1 MATEGFV
8 RRPRIAPPRAPGGEV
23 VLTAPPEIP
32 RPVPTGL
39 LMKLMPV
46 IMVVAVIGMIAMMV
60 MMGRNILQNPFMLMF
75 PMMMLMS
82 MFGMMAGM
90 RGGGGGPKKAAELN
104 EERKDYFRYL
114 DQVRKDV
121 RKTGGS
127 QLDALVW
134 SHPDPTD
141 LQSNAGTRRMWERR
155 PNDPDFGHVRVGI
168 GSHRL
173 ATKLARPETG
183 PLEDLEPVST
193 VALRRFVR
201 THSVVHSLP
210 TAISLRAFPAINIEG
225 DPAQARM
232 LVRSMLMEFT
242 TFHGPDHTA
251 VAIICADPD
260 SQAWSWA
267 KWLPHLQHP
276 AKRDGMGSARM
287 MYRSLAELETA
298 MSAELLERGRFMR
311 NAQPTTGRIHLLVII
326 DDGYVGGGERI
337 VSDAGLDSVTVLD
350 LSAPQAGLAVRRGL
364 QLVVSDNMVAA
375 KSSAGVEKFATT
387 DQVSIAEAEVLARDL
402 ARYRV
407 ATAAQV
413 VSLDDGTRTASGLME
428 LLRITDAAQIDPS
441 TVWRPRS
448 DRERLRVPI
457 GVTPDGTP
465 VEIDIKESAENGMGP
480 HGLCIGATGSG
491 KSEFLRTLVLSL
503 VTTHSPDLLNLV
515 LVDFKGGAT
524 FLGLESLPHVAA
536 VITNLEDE
544 LSMVDRM
551 KDALSGEMNRRQEL
565 LRSSGNFANVTEYEK
580 ARAAGAP
587 LDPLPALFVVVD
599 EFSELLSQK
608 PDFADLFVMI
618 GRLGR
623 SLRVH
628 LLLASQRLEEN
639 KLRGLDSHL
648 SYRVGLR
655 TFSANESRAVLG
667 ITDAYHLPSVPGSG
681 YLKSDAD
688 DPLRFNGSYVSG
700 PYVSPR
706 GSTQADGR
714 VVQGQSPVVFTAD
727 EVPLTEDTD
736 EPQPSVG
743 TAGGADRFDELGLPP
758 SPHDLELPPPPPGL
772 ELPPPP
778 GGPPQP
784 EVPADGSTDVDKAVP
799 ATLLQVVVGQLTGH
813 GRPAHEVWLPPL
825 EESPSVD
832 MLLPDSDWKS
842 PANRHGQLWMPIG
855 VIDKP
860 YEQRRDVLIVDLS
873 GGQGNLAVV
882 GGPQSGKS
890 TTLRT
895 VIMAAA
901 ATHTPEQVQFYCL
914 DFGGGTLTGLTGLP
928 HVGSVAG
935 RLEVD
940 RVRRTI
946 AEMTTLLHQREER
959 FRELGIESI
968 HEFRRR
974 KAQLQEMSDASR
986 AADPLA
992 DDEFGDVF
1000 LVVDGWPTIRAEF
1013 EVLEPALN
1021 ALAAQG
1027 LSYGIH
1033 LMIAATRWAE
1043 IRPAVKDLVG
1053 TRLELRLGDP
1063 ADSEMDRRT
1072 AVLVPVG
1079 RPGRGLTAERLHMLL
1094 ALPRLDSSSDPVT
1107 LPDGV
1112 VLAREQL
1119 NELYGGRAAP
1129 GVRMLPAEVPREEV
1143 LAIARDRGVELGPT
1157 KVAVG
1162 LSESELRPVVMDFDA
1177 QPHFMAFA
1185 DVEAGKTTLLRNIVL
1200 GVVENSDA
1208 STARV
1213 ILIDYRRTM
1222 LGLIEG
1228 DQLAGYSTSAQTSVG
1243 MLKEVAGYVSKR
1255 LPGPDITPQQLRE
1268 RSWWSGPEIYIVVDD
1283 YDMVMTSSNP
1293 FEPLLEYLP
1302 QARDI
1307 GLHLIVARRSGGA
1320 SRALF
1325 DKVLGRLKD
1334 LSVDALLMSAPKD
1347 EGKLLGDVRSSKLP
1361 PGRGTLVSRSAKNE
1375 MIQVAYLPPL

>member
-1 MATEGFV
+1 MTTEGFI
-8 RRPRIAPPRAPGGEV
+8 RRARIAPPRAPGGEV
-23 VLTAPPEIP
+23 ALAAPPEVP
-32 RPVPTGL
+32 RAVPSGL
-39 LMKLMPV
+39 LMKLMPIV
-46 IMVVAVIGMIAMMV
+46 MVVAVVGMIAMMV
-60 MMGRNILQNPFMLMF
+60 MMGRSLLANPFMMMF
-75 PMMMLMS
+75 PLMMLMS
-82 MFGMMAGM
+82 MVGMMAGY
-90 RGGGGGPKKAAELN
+90 RSGGGTKRAAELN

-121 RKTGGS
+121 RKTGQA
-127 QLDALVW
+127 QLDALTW
-134 SHPDPTD
+134 SHPEPAD
-141 LQSNAGTRRMWERR
+141 LLSIVGTRRMWERR
-155 PNDPDFGHVRVGI
+155 PKDPDFGHVRVGV

-201 THSVVHSLP
+201 THSVVHNLP
-210 TAISLRAFPAINIEG
+210 TAVSLRAFPAINIEG
-225 DPAQARM
+225 DPVEART
-232 LVRSMLMEFT
+232 LVRSMLMEFVAL
-242 TFHGPDHTA
+242 HGPDHTA

-260 SQAWSWA
+260 SETWGWA

-276 AKRDGMGSARM
+276 VDRDGLGSRRM
-287 MYRSLAELETA
+287 MYQSLAELETA
-298 MSAELLERGRFMR
+298 MAAELIERGRFMR
-311 NAQPTTGRIHLLVII
+311 NAQPTAGRTHLLVVI
-326 DDGYVGGGERI
+326 DDGYVSGTERI

-364 QLVVSDNMVAA
+364 QLVVEDGMVAA
-375 KSSAGVEKFATT
+375 KSAAGIEKFATADT
-387 DQVSIAEAEVLARDL
+387 VTVAEAATLARKL

-407 ATAAQV
+407 ATAAQI
-413 VSLDDGTRTASGLME
+413 VSLGDETRTVADLMS
-428 LLRITDAAQIDPS
+428 LLKVPDAAQIDPAV
-441 TVWRPRS
+441 VWRPRS

-465 VEIDIKESAENGMGP
+465 VELDIKESAENGMGP

-503 VTTHSPDLLNLV
+503 VTSHSPDLLNLV

-524 FLGLESLPHVAA
+524 FLGLDSLPHVAA
-536 VITNLEDE
+536 VITNLEEE

-551 KDALSGEMNRRQEL
+551 KDALSGELNRRQEL
-565 LRSSGNFANVTEYEK
+565 LRSAGNFANVTEYEK
-580 ARAAGAP
+580 ARAAGAQ
-587 LDPLPALFVVVD
+587 LDPLPALFIVVD

-648 SYRVGLR
+648 SYRIGLR

-667 ITDAYHLPSVPGSG
+667 ITDAYHLPSVPGSA

-688 DPLRFNGSYVSG
+688 DPLRFNAAYVSG

-706 GSTQADGR
+706 GGEQVGGR
-714 VVQGQSPVVFTAD
+714 SIDGQSPVVFTAREVEV
-727 EVPLTEDTD
+727 EVPE
-736 EPQPSVG
+736 EPHSDIGVARP
-743 TAGGADRFDELGLPP
+743 GLP
-758 SPHDLELPPPPPGL
+758 

-778 GGPPQP
+778 GAADVADSEPGTLGLPAGGVPP
-784 EVPADGSTDVDKAVP
+784 
-799 ATLLQVVVGQLTGH
+799 TLLQVVVARLTGH

-825 EESPSVD
+825 DESPSVD
-832 MLLPDSDWKS
+832 MLLPDPDWKS
-842 PANRHGQLWMPIG
+842 PTNRNGQLWMPIG

-860 YEQRRDVLIVDLS
+860 YEQRRDVLIIDLS
-873 GGQGNLAVV
+873 GAQGHLAVV

-914 DFGGGTLTGLTGLP
+914 DFGGGTLAGLADLP

-946 AEMTTLLHQREER
+946 AEIATLLHQREER

-968 HEFRRR
+968 AEFRRR
-974 KAQLQEMSDASR
+974 KALLARLPEAERNSE
-986 AADPLA
+986 PLSE
-992 DDEFGDVF
+992 DLFGDVF

-1013 EVLEPALN
+1013 DSLEPAFN

-1033 LMIAATRWAE
+1033 LMLSASRWAE
-1043 IRPAVKDLVG
+1043 IRPAVKDLIG

-1072 AVLVPVG
+1072 AVLVPMN
-1079 RPGRGLTAERLHMLL
+1079 RPGRGLTPDSLHMLI
-1094 ALPRLDSSSDPVT
+1094 ALPRLDSHSDAET
-1107 LPDGV
+1107 LAAGV
-1112 VLAREQL
+1112 GEAKQQL
-1119 NELYGGRAAP
+1119 NALYSGRRAP
-1129 GVRMLPAEVPREEV
+1129 EVRMLPLEIPRERV
-1143 LAIARDRGVELGPT
+1143 LEAVRRYGIELGPT
-1157 KVAVG
+1157 RVAIG
-1162 LSESELRPVVMDFDA
+1162 LGESELQPLVLDFHA
-1177 QPHFMAFA
+1177 QPHLMAFA
-1185 DVEAGKTTLLRNIVL
+1185 DVECGKTTLLRNIVMGL
-1200 GVVENSDA
+1200 AENSNADQ
-1208 STARV
+1208 ARV

-1222 LGLIEG
+1222 LGVLEG
-1228 DQLAGYSTSAQTSVG
+1228 DQLAGYSTSSQTSVG
-1243 MLKEVAGYVSKR
+1243 MIKEVAAYLTR
-1255 LPGPDITPQQLRE
+1255 RIPGSDITPKQLRE

-1283 YDMVMTSSNP
+1283 YDMVVAGQNP
-1293 FEPLLEYLP
+1293 LEPLLEFLP

-1307 GLHLIVARRSGGA
+1307 GMHLIIARRSGGA
-1320 SRALF
+1320 ARALY
-1325 DKVLGRLKD
+1325 DKVLGRMKD

-1347 EGKLLGDVRSSKLP
+1347 EGKFLGDVRATKLP
-1361 PGRGTLVSRSAKNE
+1361 PGRGTLISRSRSEPE
-1375 MIQVAYLPPL
+1375 MIQVAYLPPV